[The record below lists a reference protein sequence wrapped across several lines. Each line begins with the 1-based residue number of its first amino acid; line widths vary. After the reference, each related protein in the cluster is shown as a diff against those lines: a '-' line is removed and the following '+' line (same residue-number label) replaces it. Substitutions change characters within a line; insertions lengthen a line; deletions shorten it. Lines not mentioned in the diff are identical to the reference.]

1 VCRGEIEPTNASG
14 RTDPSRTGT
23 ERTISIC
30 RVTDRCNQE
39 TRKKRERE
47 EEIDDKGGCVGK
59 KEAEL
64 GLALV

>member
-1 VCRGEIEPTNASG
+1 MLRGGPTHRG
-14 RTDPSRTGT
+14 QETG
-23 ERTISIC
+23 RTISIC